1 VSLLLIGLEP
11 GVIIGE
17 VSMYM
22 TAGGICGTCRGSES
36 NGPTIQITGNLESSK
51 NAFSAWLTSAE

>member
-1 VSLLLIGLEP
+1 
-11 GVIIGE
+11 
-17 VSMYM
+17 MYM